1 MNLVK
6 MLKLKEFKKE
16 LRKYN
21 LLNVNM
27 SLLIDL
33 FFIDKINNE
42 ELNGELKVYLL
53 NSSKNLIYFIDL
65 FLEYTLFIKI

>member
-21 LLNVNM
+21 LLNVNI
-27 SLLIDL
+27 SLLID
-33 FFIDKINNE
+33 FF
-42 ELNGELKVYLL
+42 LL
-53 NSSKNLIYFIDL
+53 IKLIMRS
-65 FLEYTLFIKI
+65 